1 MPKKIG
7 RLGLRESPWERVRE
21 RGFEWEREGRGK
33 KAERRRRKKAGCG
46 KGRARKSG
54 APLPQPV
61 ILAQY
66 NQPES
71 GTPPSHQ

>member
-21 RGFEWEREGRGK
+21 RGFEWGSSGSARAEAKDR
-33 KAERRRRKKAGCG
+33 KAEAQ
-46 KGRARKSG
+46 KGWVRKSG

-61 ILAQY
+61 ILAQ
-66 NQPES
+66 
-71 GTPPSHQ
+71 

>member
-1 MPKKIG
+1 MPVKFG
-7 RLGLRESPWERVRE
+7 RLGLGESPWERVRE
-21 RGFEWEREGRGK
+21 RGFEWGSSGSARAEAKDR
-33 KAERRRRKKAGCG
+33 KAEAQ
-46 KGRARKSG
+46 KGWVRKSR